1 MLSYTQTYKNMKKI
15 TITLLMAILFASPI
29 FSQWSDI
36 SAWVS
41 RPLSTPE
48 ATASPFI
55 WYEAVTSENLF
66 IDLRYGFDWN
76 NTMGLYVGPNLQ
88 NESASLWASPQI
100 GLLYSADPDGFNG
113 FGPEVEF
120 GGESVDSVGPQYS
133 FYGLG
138 QYAHT
143 SCDEAS
149 FFYGYLEMFW
159 EPTDYLKIGYAGQAI
174 STTGTDEGS
183 PLAYHWIETGPV
195 VKITLFEKFYFK
207 PWFVWSTSTA
217 YDQKIVA
224 GIGYTF

>member
-1 MLSYTQTYKNMKKI
+1 
-15 TITLLMAILFASPI
+15 MAILFASPI
-29 FSQWSDI
+29 FSQWSDV

-41 RPLSTPE
+41 KPLTESTP
-48 ATASPFI
+48 ASPFL

-66 IDLRYGFDWN
+66 IDLRYGFDWS

-100 GLLYSADPDGFNG
+100 GLLYSADPSGFNG

-120 GGESVDSVGPQYS
+120 GGENVDSTGFQYS

-138 QYAHT
+138 QYAYST
-143 SCDEAS
+143 CNEEN
-149 FFYGYLEMFW
+149 FLYGYLEVFW

-174 STTGTDEGS
+174 STTGTEEGS
-183 PLAYHWIETGPV
+183 DLAYSWIETGPV
-195 VKITLFEKFYFK
+195 IKLTVFEKFYFK